1 MSQARVR
8 RVADRI
14 KETVALLLD
23 TRVKDPR
30 LGFVTITEVRITGDL
45 REATVFYTVLGD
57 DENRASTKAA
67 LESAKGM
74 LRSEVGKALGIRHT
88 PSLQFLLDG
97 IPENAIHISEVLRTA
112 QERDQELQKIAQTG
126 KYAAGEDPY
135 RHKERD
141 ESNQASS

>member
-23 TRVKDPR
+23 TRIKDPR

-88 PSLQFLLDG
+88 PSLEFLLDG
-97 IPENAIHISEVLRTA
+97 LPENAIHISEVLRTA
-112 QERDQELQKIAQTG
+112 QERDQELQKIAQSG

>member
-1 MSQARVR
+1 
-8 RVADRI
+8 
-14 KETVALLLD
+14 
-23 TRVKDPR
+23 
-30 LGFVTITEVRITGDL
+30 
-45 REATVFYTVLGD
+45 
-57 DENRASTKAA
+57 
-67 LESAKGM
+67 M

-88 PSLQFLLDG
+88 PSLEFLLDG

-112 QERDQELQKIAQTG
+112 QERDQELQKIAQSG

>member
-57 DENRASTKAA
+57 DDKRDSTKAA

-112 QERDQELQKIAQTG
+112 QERDQELQKIAQSG
-126 KYAAGEDPY
+126 KYAAVEDPY

>member
-74 LRSEVGKALGIRHT
+74 LRSEVGKVLGIRHT
-88 PSLQFLLDG
+88 PSLEFLLDG

-112 QERDQELQKIAQTG
+112 QERDQELQKIAQSG

>member
-57 DENRASTKAA
+57 DDKRDSTKAA

-112 QERDQELQKIAQTG
+112 QERDQ
-126 KYAAGEDPY
+126 
-135 RHKERD
+135 
-141 ESNQASS
+141 

>member
-74 LRSEVGKALGIRHT
+74 LRSEVGKALGIICSRRR
-88 PSLQFLLDG
+88 S
-97 IPENAIHISEVLRTA
+97 IPT
-112 QERDQELQKIAQTG
+112 
-126 KYAAGEDPY
+126 
-135 RHKERD
+135 
-141 ESNQASS
+141 

>member
-23 TRVKDPR
+23 TKVKDPR

-57 DENRASTKAA
+57 EEKRASTKVA

-88 PSLQFLLDG
+88 PSLQFMLDG
-97 IPENAIHISEVLRTA
+97 IPENASHISEILRTA
-112 QERDQELQKIAQTG
+112 QERDEELQKIAQAG

-141 ESNQASS
+141 ESSQANS

>member
-57 DENRASTKAA
+57 DEKRASTKAA

-112 QERDQELQKIAQTG
+112 QERDQELQKIAQSG

>member
-57 DENRASTKAA
+57 DDKRDSTKAA

-112 QERDQELQKIAQTG
+112 HERDQELQKIAQSG

>member
-1 MSQARVR
+1 MGQARAR

-74 LRSEVGKALGIRHT
+74 LRSEVGKVLGIRHT
-88 PSLQFLLDG
+88 PSLEFLLDG
-97 IPENAIHISEVLRTA
+97 IPENAIHISEVLKTA
-112 QERDQELQKIAQTG
+112 QERDQELQKIAQSG

-135 RHKERD
+135 KHKERD
-141 ESNQASS
+141 ESDQRNS

>member
-23 TRVKDPR
+23 TKVKDPR

-74 LRSEVGKALGIRHT
+74 LRSEVGKVLGIRHT
-88 PSLQFLLDG
+88 PSLEFLLDG

-112 QERDQELQKIAQTG
+112 QERDQELQKIAQSG

>member
-97 IPENAIHISEVLRTA
+97 IPENAIHISEVLKTA
-112 QERDQELQKIAQTG
+112 QERDQELQKIAQSG
-126 KYAAGEDPY
+126 KYAPGEDPY

>member
-88 PSLQFLLDG
+88 PSLEFLLDG

-112 QERDQELQKIAQTG
+112 QERDQELQKIAQSG

-141 ESNQASS
+141 ESNPASS

>member
-88 PSLQFLLDG
+88 PSLEFLLDG
-97 IPENAIHISEVLRTA
+97 MPENAIHISEVLRTA
-112 QERDQELQKIAQTG
+112 QERDQELQKIAQSG

>member
-57 DENRASTKAA
+57 DDKRDSTKAA

-88 PSLQFLLDG
+88 PSLEFLLDG

-112 QERDQELQKIAQTG
+112 QERDQELQKIAQSG

>member
-88 PSLQFLLDG
+88 PSLEFLLDG
-97 IPENAIHISEVLRTA
+97 IPENDIHISEVLRTA
-112 QERDQELQKIAQTG
+112 QERDQELQKIAQSG

-141 ESNQASS
+141 ESNQTSS

>member
-45 REATVFYTVLGD
+45 REATGFYTVLGD

-88 PSLQFLLDG
+88 PSLEFLLDG
-97 IPENAIHISEVLRTA
+97 IPENAIHISEVLKTA
-112 QERDQELQKIAQTG
+112 QERDQELQKIAQSG

>member
-112 QERDQELQKIAQTG
+112 QERDQELQKIAQSG

>member
-88 PSLQFLLDG
+88 PSLEFLLDG

-112 QERDQELQKIAQTG
+112 QERDQELQKIAQSG

>member
-57 DENRASTKAA
+57 DGNRASTKAA

-88 PSLQFLLDG
+88 PSLEFLLDG

-112 QERDQELQKIAQTG
+112 QERDQELQKIAQSG

>member
-14 KETVALLLD
+14 KETVALLSD

-88 PSLQFLLDG
+88 PSLEFLLDG

-112 QERDQELQKIAQTG
+112 QERDQELQKIAQSG

>member
-57 DENRASTKAA
+57 DDKRDSTKAA

-112 QERDQELQKIAQTG
+112 QERDQELQKIAQSG

>member
-88 PSLQFLLDG
+88 PSLEFLLDG
-97 IPENAIHISEVLRTA
+97 IPENAIHISEVLKTA
-112 QERDQELQKIAQTG
+112 QERDQELQKIAQSG

>member
-88 PSLQFLLDG
+88 PSLEFLLDG
-97 IPENAIHISEVLRTA
+97 IPENAIHISEVLRTV
-112 QERDQELQKIAQTG
+112 QERDQELQKIAQSG

>member
-30 LGFVTITEVRITGDL
+30 VGFVTITEVRITGDL

-88 PSLQFLLDG
+88 PSLEFLLDG

-112 QERDQELQKIAQTG
+112 QERDQELQKIAQSG

>member
-74 LRSEVGKALGIRHT
+74 LRSEVGKALGIIHT
-88 PSLQFLLDG
+88 PSLEFLLDG

-112 QERDQELQKIAQTG
+112 QERDQELQKIAQSG

>member
-30 LGFVTITEVRITGDL
+30 LGFVTITEVRVTGDL

-57 DENRASTKAA
+57 EEKIASTKAA

-88 PSLQFLLDG
+88 PSLQFLLDA

-112 QERDQELQKIAQTG
+112 QERDQELHNIAKAG

-141 ESNQASS
+141 ESNKANS